1 MIVEGNSSVLRVE
14 TFFFQKHCRP
24 EMLVVGAAARG
35 EGALAQAR
43 LLRPGATTPES
54 LAEALSE
61 LDPPVPLLLGA
72 VGKTASPGLMAASQP

>member
-43 LLRPGATTPES
+43 LLRPDVILFPPAGA
-54 LAEALSE
+54 
-61 LDPPVPLLLGA
+61 A
-72 VGKTASPGLMAASQP
+72 VRR